1 MEKVMEVY
9 FGISIFVV
17 WAKVMLIIYMKVK
30 HHAVFINK
38 NVLMLEFAID
48 LIAWPIWLTTIVYT
62 FTHYNAFQGAVK
74 WVSKQIE
81 IEDVPYDEYI
91 KPEDESL
98 E

>member
-30 HHAVFINK
+30 HHAEFINK
-38 NVLMLEFAID
+38 KMLMFEFAID
-48 LIAWPIWLTTIVYT
+48 LIAWPIWLATTLYI
-62 FTHYNAFQGAVK
+62 FTHNNAYIETAKVLSQEM
-74 WVSKQIE
+74 E
-81 IEDVPYDEYI
+81 IEDVPIEEYI